1 MQMEKKNFVFKMV
14 KDNLELN
21 ILFLYRELNLW

>member
-1 MQMEKKNFVFKMV
+1 MQMEKKNFVFKLV